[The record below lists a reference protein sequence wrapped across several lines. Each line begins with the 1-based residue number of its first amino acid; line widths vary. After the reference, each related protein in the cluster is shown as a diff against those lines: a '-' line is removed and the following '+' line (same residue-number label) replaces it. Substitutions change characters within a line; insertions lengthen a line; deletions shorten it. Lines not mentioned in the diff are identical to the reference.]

1 MDGYLLML
9 MVLANQSVDVKS
21 AVDFPLL
28 GTLVLADMQKDQKLE
43 SGGYLKNDWIVVVR
57 SSKEESGSPVR

>member
-1 MDGYLLML
+1 ML

-43 SGGYLKNDWIVVVR
+43 SGGYLQNDWIVVVR